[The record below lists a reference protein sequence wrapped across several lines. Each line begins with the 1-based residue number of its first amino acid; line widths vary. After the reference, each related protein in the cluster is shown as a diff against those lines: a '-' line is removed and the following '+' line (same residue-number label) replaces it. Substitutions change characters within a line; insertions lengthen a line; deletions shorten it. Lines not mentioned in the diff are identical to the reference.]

1 MNFHDNPGGFQT
13 QMSGKHIAATD
24 TEVLPLSQRR
34 AGDKGLLQRLWTCG
48 EEHLVGARS

>member
-1 MNFHDNPGGFQT
+1 MNVHYNPGGFQT

-34 AGDKGLLQRLWTCG
+34 AGDKGLLQRLWPCG